1 MPIVPKYQ
9 PTTGASVT
17 GLPAPRQGGQ
27 VINPS
32 TAASFD
38 MAVAPGR
45 AMQGMAQS
53 IGGASEQLLKLQEQ
67 RNIRND
73 NITALNLFTEYDEAV
88 RQMNT
93 EALSRQGSE
102 VFGLYENHS
111 KALEEITRK
120 TLEKA
125 GNDRVRMM
133 FIEHAYHTQNASLNQ
148 IAAHQASQEKVA
160 RDTAIGNLIQTHV
173 NMINDAPSE
182 EQLGVSIQIISDTI
196 DMHYPAE
203 KATEIKSKVIHDL
216 KKAYVLSRA
225 VNDVPGAMAY
235 LTKWQEAGGID
246 GDDYAQLKGFLDAKG
261 RKDNMDAVDSLL
273 RAKYGTNWEGMITDL
288 VTNKEKYGVDMAGM
302 NQMVNIYEGLMAFDD
317 KRERENRERLA
328 QDELAGALKQIEMGD
343 PAFVEEAL
351 KTALTSPN
359 LDSTQR
365 TLINN
370 AIAWKQGQVTEK
382 QASAV
387 IQGIMEGKYKSKA
400 EVQLATFGMGKVGN
414 DIQEFYDKMESG
426 DAEFM
431 KLAVD
436 KYKGAMKDM
445 KLKSPPAYFEE
456 YLMRKATAENLHG
469 PEILDAANKLIT
481 PLEAGSKKTIWRTL
495 EKRKEVGMKA
505 AQVPADPRTDPVLAK
520 FDKADVHAAHA
531 QIMADFPGRNI
542 TARDIQRVLEA
553 SQGQRKKEGENATE

>member
-1 MPIVPKYQ
+1 MPKVPVYQ
-9 PTTGASVT
+9 STTAARTTGI
-17 GLPAPRQGGQ
+17 PAPRTGGQ
-27 VINPS
+27 VVS
-32 TAASFD
+32 LDAA
-38 MAVAPGR
+38 AAPGR

-133 FIEHAYHTQNASLNQ
+133 FNEHAYHTQNASLNQ
-148 IAAHQASQEKVA
+148 IAAHQAREEKVA
-160 RDTAIGNLIQTHV
+160 RDTGIGNLIQTHV
-173 NMINDAPSE
+173 TMINDTPDE
-182 EQLGVSIQIISDTI
+182 KQLEASIQIISDTI

-203 KATEIKSKVIHDL
+203 KATEIKSKMIQDL

-382 QASAV
+382 QASSV

-414 DIQEFYDKMESG
+414 DIQEFYGKMEAG

-469 PEILDAANKLIT
+469 LEILDAANKLIT

-495 EKRKEVGMKA
+495 EKQKEVGMKA
-505 AQVPADPRTDPVLAK
+505 APVPADPRTDPVLAK

-553 SQGQRKKEGENATE
+553 SQGQQKKEGENATE